1 MEKKYNNILTIILVI
16 AVIAIVVLSAM
27 WIYDVY
33 TKNKIEKDALAAI
46 EEFNNQIVIQEN
58 NNVVEN
64 GIQEPEQVPE
74 EPENTNN
81 NTSNSSGSSGQKYK
95 DFTILGQ
102 IEIPKTKVKYP
113 VLEEISPKALNVA
126 VSKLYGPGLNQI
138 GNTVIIGHNNRN
150 GLFFANNKK
159 LSVGDKIYITDL
171 NGNKITYVIYNKYET
186 TDTDTNYMT
195 RDTNGKREISLST
208 CTDDG
213 KLRLVIWA
221 KEQ

>member
-64 GIQEPEQVPE
+64 EIQEPEQVPE